1 MAREFF
7 AKSMCKGGAMG
18 GGEGATQREVKG
30 CGKGGLEIRKWYM

>member
-7 AKSMCKGGAMG
+7 AKSKWKGGAKG

-30 CGKGGLEIRKWYM
+30 CGKGGLRMR